1 MAVTFAGV
9 VSFVALF
16 VLYITTGVIF
26 YTQYEKWTF
35 VTALYFTTV
44 TLCTVGYGDQ
54 LPSDQSYVFLLRPTA
69 AQTPIAETT
78 ARARPR
84 APGTSVASSKFR
96 DGPTAARLRRRAA
109 RLSRR
114 RKRVRRMSDARATAV
129 MPAQSVAHGSCAML
143 LCDGGP
149 TG

>member
-1 MAVTFAGV
+1 MSDGSHVRWR

-54 LPSDQSYVFLLRPTA
+54 LPSDQSYVFLVRPTA

-78 ARARPR
+78 ARAPPELLLRR
-84 APGTSVASSKFR
+84 SKFR
-96 DGPTAARLRRRAA
+96 DGPTAA

-149 TG
+149 TC

>member
-1 MAVTFAGV
+1 MSDGSHVRWR

-54 LPSDQSYVFLLRPTA
+54 LPSDQSYVFLVRPTA

-78 ARARPR
+78 TR
-84 APGTSVASSKFR
+84 APGTSVASEQVPRWADS
-96 DGPTAARLRRRAA
+96 GVLVSAAQALQPH
-109 RLSRR
+109 
-114 RKRVRRMSDARATAV
+114 V
-129 MPAQSVAHGSCAML
+129 
-143 LCDGGP
+143 
-149 TG
+149 

>member
-54 LPSDQSYVFLLRPTA
+54 LPSDQSYVFLLRPTVA
-69 AQTPIAETT
+69 PTRMAETT
-78 ARARPR
+78 ARARLTLLLR
-84 APGTSVASSKFR
+84 RSKFR
-96 DGPTAARLRRRAA
+96 DGPTAACLY
-109 RLSRR
+109 RR
-114 RKRVRRMSDARATAV
+114 RKRVRRMSDARAIAV
-129 MPAQSVAHGSCAML
+129 MPA
-143 LCDGGP
+143 
-149 TG
+149 